1 MPTPSA
7 AFIRPRVTSTTEQN
21 HLQWRFERF
30 ARWNGLRDCTH
41 IRDKHANHDA
51 ANHEQARKSRCNDDG
66 KRQLAKDLYN
76 RWLIREINDRHTHTL
91 SSGGE
96 GAPSASWCWGRRA
109 TRVFWGLSLKAV
121 NSRSTYVGGRFLR
134 SFIPAPDAARSA
146 SGLVQAAAS
155 DVPHPLDDVV
165 VVVVQLRFEDF
176 QVAHLQAGRRERNL
190 KKKKRRRV
198 CLFFQFSAGSE
209 QCLRGLPGYS
219 ISTRCTL
226 QQRKLPPPATKPLW
240 SIKNTRS
247 KGCLRRC

>member
-1 MPTPSA
+1 MYTACS
-7 AFIRPRVTSTTEQN
+7 
-21 HLQWRFERF
+21 
-30 ARWNGLRDCTH
+30 
-41 IRDKHANHDA
+41 HANTKRCVYSSSRNIYYRAKSFAVTIRAIRSLKRPKGLHA
-51 ANHEQARKSRCNDDG
+51 HTRQARKSRCSNDDG

-226 QQRKLPPPATKPLW
+226 QQRKLPPPATKPL
-240 SIKNTRS
+240 
-247 KGCLRRC
+247 